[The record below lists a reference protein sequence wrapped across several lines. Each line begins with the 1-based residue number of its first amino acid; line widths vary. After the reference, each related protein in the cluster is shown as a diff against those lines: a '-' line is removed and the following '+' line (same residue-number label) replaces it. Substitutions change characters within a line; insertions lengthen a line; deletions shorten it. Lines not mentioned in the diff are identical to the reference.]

1 MSHSI
6 KSRNLFFLTGL
17 VLLILLLPGAVSAQ
31 IVKTN
36 FIGGSGNTT
45 ITGDWNGDGKEDIG
59 ISNGVIWYLDFN
71 GNGVWNAGI
80 DKVYNF
86 GSAGW
91 TPVTGDWNGDDHFE
105 IGVCRNGVW
114 YLDYDGNGVW
124 NAGIDKAYNFGS
136 AGWTPV
142 TGDWNKDG
150 RTEAGVY
157 QNGVW
162 YLDYNGNGMWNAGID
177 KIYNFGGKGW
187 TPLVEDW
194 NGDGKTKVGVYQ
206 NGIWYLDYTG
216 NGAWNASADKIY
228 SFGSTGW
235 TPVPGD
241 WNEDGRTEVGTHRN
255 GVFQLDYNGNGVW
268 NGATSDKQVNFGITG
283 YTPKAGDWNND
294 GKTKAGLTN
303 GITWYLDNGD
313 AAPPSATPSGTPAA
327 SSPSITVTATNGGES
342 WARGTAH
349 TLTWSYTGSPGST
362 VKIEVLKGSTP
373 VGTIAESAPIGS
385 GGKGSYTWSIFP
397 SGSTGNDYKIRV
409 QSISQP
415 EIQDLSNNFFTI
427 TSGTGTSPT
436 ATPGTTVSS
445 ITVTAANGGEIW
457 KRGTS
462 HAVTWSYTGSP
473 GSAVKIEVMKGS
485 TLVGT
490 IAESVP
496 IGSGGKGSCTWSIF
510 PSGSTG
516 DDYKIRV
523 QSISQPAIQD
533 LSNNFFTLTSGTVTT
548 PATTPA
554 TTPGTPISSITV
566 TAPNGG
572 EIWKRGTSHAVT
584 WSYTGSPGSTVTIEI
599 FKGSSLVGTI
609 AENVPLGNGGKG
621 TYTWPIYASGTTGSD
636 YRVSIRSTTQAG
648 IKDAGNNFFTLT
660 PATGTSPTTTPSTT
674 PIPKPDPVIIT
685 SGSSLYIDQYGI
697 KGDGS
702 DEGPAI
708 QAAFNYAASHSIK
721 TVIFPAGKVIT
732 TGSLRIPKGLTLIG
746 NGCTLRL
753 KANAHTD
760 TSPWTWIYVQD
771 GCRVSGFKFDG
782 NRFNGNGMNTNGLML
797 QGNNIF
803 DSNEVFNCNSY
814 AVFVYGSYPTNIR
827 ITNNYIHDVKQYGID
842 TGGSDGPSSW
852 GYNVVVTGN
861 TITNCGEVGIK
872 IRGTKDSTISNNNI
886 KVGARNPGGDE
897 PSGIRLYSWDET
909 NTNVKITNNIV
920 TGIDQN
926 PSACIDSDDSDN
938 HGISITGNKVSHC
951 YDGIEIQFNN
961 GIITGNTIS
970 NCVKDLMNYGS
981 GNTISANTILA

>member
-1 MSHSI
+1 M
-6 KSRNLFFLTGL
+6 
-17 VLLILLLPGAVSAQ
+17 VSG
-31 IVKTN
+31 TW
-36 FIGGSGNTT
+36 TT
-45 ITGDWNGDGKEDIG
+45 
-59 ISNGVIWYLDFN
+59 N
-71 GNGVWNAGI
+71 GNGVWNAGT
-80 DKVYNF
+80 DK
-86 GSAGW
+86 
-91 TPVTGDWNGDDHFE
+91 E
-105 IGVCRNGVW
+105 
-114 YLDYDGNGVW
+114 
-124 NAGIDKAYNFGS
+124 YNFGS

-162 YLDYNGNGMWNAGID
+162 YLDYNGNGVWNAGID

-194 NGDGKTKVGVYQ
+194 NGDGKAKVGVYQ
-206 NGIWYLDYTG
+206 NGVWYLDYTG
-216 NGAWNASADKIY
+216 NGAWNASADKVY

-235 TPVPGD
+235 TPVTGD
-241 WNEDGRTEVGTHRN
+241 WNKDGRTEVGTHRN

-294 GKTKAGLTN
+294 GKTKVGLTN

-313 AAPPSATPSGTPAA
+313 AAPPSATPSGTPSA
-327 SSPSITVTATNGGES
+327 SVPSITVTAANGGES

-385 GGKGSYTWSIFP
+385 GGKGSFTWSIFP
-397 SGSTGNDYKIRV
+397 SGSTGNDYKVRV

-415 EIQDLSNNFFTI
+415 AIQDLSNNFFTI

-436 ATPGTTVSS
+436 TTPGTTV
-445 ITVTAANGGEIW
+445 
-457 KRGTS
+457 
-462 HAVTWSYTGSP
+462 
-473 GSAVKIEVMKGS
+473 
-485 TLVGT
+485 
-490 IAESVP
+490 
-496 IGSGGKGSCTWSIF
+496 
-510 PSGSTG
+510 
-516 DDYKIRV
+516 
-523 QSISQPAIQD
+523 
-533 LSNNFFTLTSGTVTT
+533 
-548 PATTPA
+548 
-554 TTPGTPISSITV
+554 SSITV

-599 FKGSSLVGTI
+599 LKGGSLVGTI
-609 AENVPLGNGGKG
+609 AENVPLGSGGKG

-636 YRVSIRSTTQAG
+636 YRVSIRSTTQAA
-648 IKDAGNNFFTLT
+648 IKDTGNNFFTLT

-861 TITNCGEVGIK
+861 TIANCGEVGIK

-909 NTNVKITNNIV
+909 NTNVKIANNIV

-951 YDGIEIQFNN
+951 NDGIEIQFNN

-970 NCVKDLMNYGS
+970 NCVKDLTNYGS
-981 GNTISANTILA
+981 GNTISGNTVLA